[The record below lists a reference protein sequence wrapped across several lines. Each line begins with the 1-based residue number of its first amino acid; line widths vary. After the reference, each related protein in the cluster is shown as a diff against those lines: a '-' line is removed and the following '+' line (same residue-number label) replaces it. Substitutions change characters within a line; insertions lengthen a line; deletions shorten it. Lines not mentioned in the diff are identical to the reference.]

1 MVSETDVRWLTG
13 IDRVGGGGIVSIHAD
28 MFFLNILAFALN
40 LTAFVAAE
48 SRGGKGSVPLL
59 WIGLVTL
66 AVTGVLAVAE

>member
-1 MVSETDVRWLTG
+1 
-13 IDRVGGGGIVSIHAD
+13 VSIHAD